1 MGCKVMA
8 EENINQSESDEAANV
23 ALQDPPI
30 EEVDQVEVD
39 GPKAGRFWSRDQL
52 VQFVRSK
59 WKPLAIL
66 ASVFILSSIYFLAS
80 SSEEAKTPKENLAEA
95 LKILEARQGVKSRIQ
110 AQEMAYELKKKDYQ
124 DPDFP
129 GALYYIFGI
138 VAFRNAEELSGE
150 SQDHQYLIA
159 SRYLQEAER
168 RAIDQK
174 HRPEWSFAL
183 GSSLYLLGST
193 KKSRPLL
200 EEAVESYPRGLLKAS
215 MLLTDIYLD
224 HKEASELEKAF
235 VLNSAAL
242 KQENLDLV
250 SLDRLYLQ
258 RAQIFLAQGKN
269 EQAQEVLSQVKQKES
284 VNQVTIVF
292 QAQTLMAE
300 RKYREALS
308 ILAPVKDNLGLERKF
323 SRQAS
328 YLMGLCAESLN
339 DFDAAIDF
347 YEQTTH
353 RYAGTHE
360 GLAAYLHLAELLRKN
375 GRTEEA
381 LIAYRTALRSIKNP
395 DEFRNRWISLE
406 RVRTYVL
413 DAWNDWVDEGN
424 IKDGVTFFSA
434 AIQLSDFLPPLL
446 PEVQAKE
453 LAANANRRWAEYLQ
467 RLFQNSSVSQQEAMK
482 PSLNE
487 RWKQSGKSNYELA
500 RFLATTDRYG
510 EILSLSAEH
519 FQKAQDYETALK
531 VITRFINTH
540 PDKKMPQALVRRGK
554 ILLELDQLDKA
565 INHFQRVIISYPTD
579 VASFEA
585 KYLLGVAYL
594 EKDELD
600 QASQNWKEILES
612 GKLTPK
618 AKQWQYSLFSLGKLN
633 FHQGKIVEFQSKG
646 NPDQSKTLPASQKQP
661 EIHYYEEATNRLREY
676 VDRYP
681 NSEMIHEARF
691 LLSRSLQNLADQ
703 PHQEMKSAKTEN
715 AKQELKKKK
724 IAFLKKAI
732 EQLQLLNRELRT
744 LEGQDQLDT
753 LGKRLLKST
762 CFGTAHLLYL
772 TEDYD
777 EAIKAYHEAVNRY
790 PQSTE
795 VLIAYMK
802 MSGCYESLGKKNEAK
817 SMLEQAK
824 IILKQ
829 MPDKVFESRA
839 TNLGREE
846 WNRWLDWSRELRN
859 SDDQANQLQTGNGA

>member
-1 MGCKVMA
+1 MA
-8 EENINQSESDEAANV
+8 EESIGQPESDKVTNV
-23 ALQDPPI
+23 AVKELPLGDV
-30 EEVDQVEVD
+30 ESVEV
-39 GPKAGRFWSRDQL
+39 AGSGKVLILLRDKV
-52 VQFVRSK
+52 VQIIRTH
-59 WKPLAIL
+59 WKPLSISV
-66 ASVFILSSIYFLAS
+66 SVFILLSAYFLTK
-80 SSEEAKTPKENLAEA
+80 SSEVEKTSKEKLTEA
-95 LKILEARQGVKSRIQ
+95 LQALESTQDIKLRIQ
-110 AQEMAYELKKKDYQ
+110 AQEMAYDLKKKEYQ

-168 RAIDQK
+168 RAIDQAY
-174 HRPEWSFAL
+174 RPEWSFAL
-183 GSSLYLLGST
+183 GSCLYLLGST

-200 EEAVESYPRGLLKAS
+200 EEAVATYPPGLLKAS

-224 HKEASELEKAF
+224 HKEDSELEKAF
-235 VLNSAAL
+235 TLNSAAL
-242 KQENLDLV
+242 QLKELDEETI
-250 SLDRLYLQ
+250 DRLYLQ
-258 RAQIFLAQGKN
+258 KAQIFLAQGKN
-269 EQAQEVLSQVKQKES
+269 EQAQQILSQVKQKES

-300 RKYREALS
+300 RKYQAALNM
-308 ILAPVKDNLGLERKF
+308 LAPVKDNLGLERKF

-339 DFDAAIDF
+339 DVEAAIDF

-395 DEFRNRWISLE
+395 DEFRNRWITLE
-406 RVRTYVL
+406 GVRTYVL
-413 DAWNDWVDEGN
+413 DAWNDWVDEDK
-424 IKDGVTFFSA
+424 IKDGVTFFNA
-434 AIQLSDFLPPLL
+434 AIQLSDFLPPLF
-446 PEVQAKE
+446 PIVQAKE

-467 RLFQNSSVSQQEAMK
+467 RMFQSSSVSQQETMK
-482 PSLNE
+482 PLLNE
-487 RWKQSGKSNYELA
+487 RWKQSGKSHYELA

-510 EILSLSAEH
+510 EILSISAEH
-519 FQKAQDYETALK
+519 FQKAQDFETALK
-531 VITRFINTH
+531 VLTRFINTH
-540 PDKKMPQALVRRGK
+540 PDKKMPQALVRRGE
-554 ILLELDQLDKA
+554 ILLDLDQLDEA
-565 INHFQRVIISYPTD
+565 INHFQRVITSYPTD

-585 KYLLGVAYL
+585 KYLLGAAYL
-594 EKDELD
+594 EQDELE
-600 QASQNWKEILES
+600 QASQNWKELLES
-612 GKLTPK
+612 GQLTPK
-618 AKQWQYSLFSLGKLN
+618 AKQWKYSLFSLGKLN
-633 FHQGKIVEFQSKG
+633 FHRGKIAEFQSKEVA
-646 NPDQSKTLPASQKQP
+646 DQSKADSQPRQHP
-661 EIHYYEEATNRLREY
+661 EIYFYEEATERLREY

-681 NSEMIHEARF
+681 ESKKIHEARF
-691 LLSRSLQNLADQ
+691 LLSRSLQNLADK
-703 PHQEMKSAKTEN
+703 PHLEMKSAKTEN
-715 AKQELKKKK
+715 ARKELKNKQF
-724 IAFLKKAI
+724 AYLNKAI
-732 EQLQLLNRELRT
+732 EQLQLLNRDLRV
-744 LEGQDQLDT
+744 LEGQDQLDA
-753 LGKRLLKST
+753 LGKRLLRST

-772 TEDYD
+772 TEKYD

-829 MPDKVFESRA
+829 MPDQVFESKA

-859 SDDQANQLQTGNGA
+859 SDGRANQIQTGAGA